1 MYKIQANK
9 SGTRSINV
17 SEENL
22 QTIDKYSLLNDLV
35 ESTGIIDDNTL
46 DKLRSNIRS
55 FIFSND
61 DCKDLLDL
69 CFNVIYND
77 NMKAYGLKELTMLY
91 LDWNRNKEE
100 NNDEGI
106 QDS

>member
-1 MYKIQANK
+1 MYKIQSNK
-9 SGTRSINV
+9 SGTRSIEV

-35 ESTGIIDDNTL
+35 ESNGIIDDDTL
-46 DKLRSNIRS
+46 AKLRGNIRS
-55 FIFSND
+55 FIFSNE

-69 CFNVIYND
+69 CYNVVYHD
-77 NMKAYGLKELTMLY
+77 NMKAYGLKELIMLY

-100 NNDEGI
+100 NDNERVQGD
-106 QDS
+106 

>member
-61 DCKDLLDL
+61 FGFC
-69 CFNVIYND
+69 
-77 NMKAYGLKELTMLY
+77 G
-91 LDWNRNKEE
+91 
-100 NNDEGI
+100 
-106 QDS
+106 